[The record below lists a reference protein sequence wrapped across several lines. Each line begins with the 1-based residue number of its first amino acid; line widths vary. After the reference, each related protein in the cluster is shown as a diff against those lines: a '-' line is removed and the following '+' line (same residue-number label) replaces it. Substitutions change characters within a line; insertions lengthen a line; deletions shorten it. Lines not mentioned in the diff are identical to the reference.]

1 MVVTNRGSMPK
12 HSVITNQ
19 REQEILREIRLAG
32 GSCRI
37 GFLARQLN
45 VSDETVRRNI
55 KTLEASGLVEKVHGG
70 VSLAGVVS
78 VVEQPFQR
86 RMDKNADV
94 KKLLAARA
102 ASMINSGD
110 SLFMDIGSTT
120 AYVAQALQNHH
131 DLYVITNSITVAHL
145 LTARNNNRVFFA
157 GGELRAHDG
166 GAFGSDA
173 LDFIKRFN
181 LQYAIV
187 SVAAINA
194 ESGFMLHDIEEA
206 DISNAVLKRSQAGIV
221 VADSSKFGKRVPI
234 TMQAPENIDILVT
247 DKQPDTRIC
256 EMLAQNEIALRLD
269 AGGA

>member
-1 MVVTNRGSMPK
+1 MPK
-12 HSVITNQ
+12 NSVITNQ

-37 GFLARQLN
+37 GFLARQLD

-55 KTLEASGLVEKVHGG
+55 KSLEMSGLVKKVHGG
-70 VSLAGVVS
+70 VSLAGLVS

-86 RMDKNADV
+86 RMDRNAET
-94 KKLLAARA
+94 KKALAAQV
-102 ASMINSGD
+102 ASMIENGD

-131 DLYVITNSITVAHL
+131 DLYVVTNSIAVAHL
-145 LTARNNNRVFFA
+145 LTARNNNRVFLA

-166 GAFGSDA
+166 GAFGKDA
-173 LDFIKRFN
+173 LNFIKRFN

-194 ESGFMLHDIEEA
+194 RSGFMLHDIEEA
-206 DISNAVLKRSQAGIV
+206 DISDAAIARAQVSIV
-221 VADSSKFGKRVPI
+221 VADSSKFGIRVPI
-234 TMQAPENIDILVT
+234 TMQSAEKIDVLVT
-247 DKQPDTRIC
+247 DAPPDARIS
-256 EMLAQNEIALRLD
+256 EMLERNEISVNIDARLI
-269 AGGA
+269 